1 MSATYL
7 ILPEKRLIIERF
19 TGPTGLEEIK
29 NLLSRVFSDPLF
41 DRTFHTLMD
50 FTKAVLKTGLEE
62 VALLCEFISSVAGG
76 GSTAII
82 AAGPMGTALAMLIS
96 KGLSFFTPSEVFSTG
111 EAALNFLGLDF
122 SGIPD
127 FASCRRHA
135 AEGKMPGTGLAP
147 AQDQG

>member
-1 MSATYL
+1 MPATYL

-19 TGPTGLEEIK
+19 TGPTGFEEIK
-29 NLLSRVFSDPLF
+29 SLLSRVFSDPLF
-41 DRTFHTLMD
+41 DKTFHTLMD

-76 GSTAII
+76 VIGSTAII

-122 SGIPD
+122 SEIPD
-127 FASCRRHA
+127 F
-135 AEGKMPGTGLAP
+135 
-147 AQDQG
+147 

>member
-1 MSATYL
+1 MPATYL

-62 VALLCEFISSVAGG
+62 VALLCEFISSVAGSG
-76 GSTAII
+76 IGSTAIV
-82 AAGPMGTALAMLIS
+82 AAGTMGTALAMLIS

-122 SGIPD
+122 SEIPD
-127 FASCRRHA
+127 F
-135 AEGKMPGTGLAP
+135 
-147 AQDQG
+147 

>member
-1 MSATYL
+1 MSSTYL

-19 TGPTGLEEIK
+19 TGPTGFEEIK

-50 FTKAVLKTGLEE
+50 FTNAVLKTGLEE
-62 VALLCEFISSVAGG
+62 VALLCEFISSIAGG
-76 GSTAII
+76 AIGSTAII
-82 AAGPMGTALAMLIS
+82 AAGPMGTALAMLLS

-111 EAALNFLGLDF
+111 EAALNFLGLDL

-127 FASCRRHA
+127 F
-135 AEGKMPGTGLAP
+135 
-147 AQDQG
+147 

>member
-1 MSATYL
+1 MPATYL

-19 TGPTGLEEIK
+19 TGSTGLEEIK
-29 NLLSRVFSDPLF
+29 NLLGRVFADPLF
-41 DRTFHTLMD
+41 DRSFHTLMD

-76 GSTAII
+76 CIGSTAII

-111 EAALNFLGLDF
+111 EAALDFLGLDL

-127 FASCRRHA
+127 
-135 AEGKMPGTGLAP
+135 L
-147 AQDQG
+147 

>member
-62 VALLCEFISSVAGG
+62 VAHLCEFISSVAGSG
-76 GSTAII
+76 IGSTAIV
-82 AAGPMGTALAMLIS
+82 AAGTMGTALAMLIS

-122 SGIPD
+122 SEIPD
-127 FASCRRHA
+127 F
-135 AEGKMPGTGLAP
+135 
-147 AQDQG
+147 

>member
-7 ILPEKRLIIERF
+7 ILPGKRLIIERF

-29 NLLSRVFSDPLF
+29 SLLTRVFSDPLF

-50 FTKAVLKTGLEE
+50 FTNAVLRTGLEE
-62 VALLCEFISSVAGG
+62 VALLCEFIASVSGG
-76 GSTAII
+76 AIGSTAII

-111 EAALNFLGLDF
+111 EAALDFLGLDF

-127 FASCRRHA
+127 F
-135 AEGKMPGTGLAP
+135 
-147 AQDQG
+147 

>member
-1 MSATYL
+1 MPATYL

-19 TGPTGLEEIK
+19 TEPTGFEEIK
-29 NLLSRVFSDPLF
+29 SLLSRVFSDPLF
-41 DRTFHTLMD
+41 DKTFHTLMD

-76 GSTAII
+76 VIGSTAII

-122 SGIPD
+122 SEIPD
-127 FASCRRHA
+127 F
-135 AEGKMPGTGLAP
+135 
-147 AQDQG
+147 

>member
-19 TGPTGLEEIK
+19 TGPTGFEEIK
-29 NLLSRVFSDPLF
+29 SLLSRVFSDPLF

-76 GSTAII
+76 VIGSTAII

-122 SGIPD
+122 SEIPD
-127 FASCRRHA
+127 F
-135 AEGKMPGTGLAP
+135 
-147 AQDQG
+147 